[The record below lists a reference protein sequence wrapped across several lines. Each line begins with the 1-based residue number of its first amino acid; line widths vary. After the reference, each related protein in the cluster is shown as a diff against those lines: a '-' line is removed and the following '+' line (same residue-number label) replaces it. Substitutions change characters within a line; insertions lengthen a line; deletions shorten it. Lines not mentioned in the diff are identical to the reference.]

1 MNRCRRTIFLIDRK
15 VQGSLVTRTIL
26 YWLFC
31 LFSVSLMLLCWES
44 LVGPRR
50 SFFVTVGELLHR
62 YGPALLASLVLLP
75 IALMDVIRLSNRF
88 VGPARRLGDALRAL
102 AEGGEI
108 QPVHFRD
115 DDFWQE
121 MALDLNRVSGRLAA
135 IEKNLTPTVE
145 MPVESGLAGDPS

>member
-15 VQGSLVTRTIL
+15 VQGSLVTRTVL

-50 SFFVTVGELLHR
+50 SFFVIAGELLHR
-62 YGPALLASLVLLP
+62 YGPALLASLALLP

-88 VGPARRLGDALRAL
+88 VGPARRLGDSLRTL

-115 DDFWQE
+115 EDFWQE
-121 MALDLNRVSGRLAA
+121 MARDLNRVSGRLASV
-135 IEKNLTPTVE
+135 EKNVSPLAETVVV
-145 MPVESGLAGDPS
+145 PFLADHS

>member
-1 MNRCRRTIFLIDRK
+1 MNRCRRTLFLVDRK
-15 VQGSLVTRTIL
+15 VQGSLVKRTFL

-31 LFSVSLMLLCWES
+31 LFSVTLMLLCWES

-50 SFFVTVGELLHR
+50 SFFVIAGELLHR

-75 IALMDVIRLSNRF
+75 ITLMDVIRLSNRF
-88 VGPARRLGDALRAL
+88 VGPARRLGDSLRTL

-115 DDFWQE
+115 EDFWQE
-121 MALDLNRVSGRLAA
+121 MARDLNRVSGRLAA
-135 IEKNLTPTVE
+135 VEKNVSPLAETVIG
-145 MPVESGLAGDPS
+145 PVSADQS

>member
-1 MNRCRRTIFLIDRK
+1 MNRCRRTIFLVDRK
-15 VQGSLVTRTIL
+15 VQGSLAMRTIL

-50 SFFVTVGELLHR
+50 SFFVVAGELLHR

-88 VGPARRLGDALRAL
+88 VGPARRLGDSLRAL

-121 MALDLNRVSGRLAA
+121 MARDLNRVSGRLAA
-135 IEKNLTPTVE
+135 VEKDLTPTVD
-145 MPVESGLAGDPS
+145 MVEEDGLVADPS